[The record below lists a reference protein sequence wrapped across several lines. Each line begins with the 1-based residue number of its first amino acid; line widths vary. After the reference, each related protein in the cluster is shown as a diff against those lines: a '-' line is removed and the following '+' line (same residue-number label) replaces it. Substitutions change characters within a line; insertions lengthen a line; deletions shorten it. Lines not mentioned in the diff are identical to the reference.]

1 MRPIDADALKATY
14 IVTSTTTNAICH
26 LYVSLEDINSAPT
39 IDLVRCGERKRGK
52 WIKDADGCMV
62 CSECGNPDEIN
73 GITGEFMGSNF
84 CNECGA
90 DMRGAE

>member
-1 MRPIDADALKATY
+1 MYIKREDAISRMSDLMACDMSEYFT
-14 IVTSTTTNAICH
+14 
-26 LYVSLEDINSAPT
+26 DIPSA
-39 IDLVRCGERKRGK
+39 DVVERKRGK